1 MRARTSRTILVL
13 LAIGLPWFW
22 FSCQRPASKPKIA
35 YIVPTLANPFFVD
48 MTNSAKEAAQSHPD
62 VELIIQAPPEFT
74 NVDQQVALIE
84 NAVTLKV
91 GAICLVAAD
100 SKGVVPA
107 LRKAQDAKIPI
118 LLVDNTVDPVTAKN
132 AGLVVAGHVGSDN
145 ILGGKLAGEFIG
157 KSLQGRGQV
166 AMLEG
171 VLGSDVANAR
181 KHGFLEALAQFPGLR
196 LVASQTANYSR
207 EQGLNVF
214 QNMLLANPRLDAV
227 FAANDEM
234 ALGAVK
240 ALQESRTQRKVLIVG
255 FDATADGVAAV
266 QSGEM
271 AATVQQQPKEMGR
284 IAIELAL
291 QLMQGKSVPPDTM
304 VPVKLISRQI
314 P

>member
-1 MRARTSRTILVL
+1 MVLIAAIFSFLCLVYQGYC
-13 LAIGLPWFW
+13 A
-22 FSCQRPASKPKIA
+22 KEKIA

-48 MTNSAKEAAQSHPD
+48 MTTSAREAMKKHPEAD
-62 VELIIQAPPEFT
+62 IVVQAPPDFT

-91 GAICLVAAD
+91 KVICLVAAD
-100 SKGVVPA
+100 SKAVIPA
-107 LRKAQDAKIPI
+107 LKKAQNTKIPV
-118 LLVDNTVDPVTAKN
+118 LLVDNTVDPDTAKKAN
-132 AGLVVAGHVGSDN
+132 LVVAGHVGSDN

-157 KSLQGRGQV
+157 KALQGRGQV

-181 KHGFLEALAQFPGLR
+181 KRGFTEALEKFPGIR

-214 QNMLLANPRLDAV
+214 QNILIANPNLDAV

-240 ALQESRTQRKVLIVG
+240 ALQESKTSKKILIVG
-255 FDATADGVAAV
+255 FDATADGLAAV
-266 QSGEM
+266 KRGEM

-284 IAIELAL
+284 IAIDLAM
-291 QLMQGKSVPPDTM
+291 QLMQGKTVPADTM
-304 VPVKLISRQI
+304 VPVKLISHQAK
-314 P
+314 